1 VSRYVE
7 SEWGVRKPST
17 VATRHTFACML
28 ALSVSFF
35 AYASGDFDGKWGG
48 KTSQDKAVSFEIQQG
63 TLKSF
68 ALEWRVTLDEP
79 CATAP
84 GSAVAL
90 VVLGGKDVFFFPYT
104 QKEFQDLK
112 SRGETRIDPSTVGP
126 TAGPKGFTFN
136 RNIEGKA
143 RVSVIATTNGDGS
156 MSGTLTITAIACKG
170 IQKLSWDAHKE
181 K

>member
-1 VSRYVE
+1 MARYVE
-7 SEWGVRKPST
+7 SECGVRKPPT
-17 VATRHTFACML
+17 IATRFNFACVL
-28 ALSVSFF
+28 ALSLSFF
-35 AYASGDFDGKWGG
+35 AYASGGFDGKWAG
-48 KTSQDKAVSFEIQQG
+48 KTSQDKALSFEVQQG

-68 ALEWRVTLDEP
+68 TLEWRVTLDEP
-79 CATAP
+79 CATTP

-90 VVLGGKDVFFFPYT
+90 VVLGGKDVLFFPYT

-143 RVSVIATTNGDGS
+143 RVSVIAATNDDGS
-156 MSGTLTITAIACKG
+156 ISGTVTITATACKG
-170 IQKLSWDAHKE
+170 SQKLSWDAHKQ